1 MKTYEDMTLEE
12 LEENEDEFNEEDE
25 KAIEMYRL
33 EHRVELGFNEIFFF
47 LFPCVCLVISTI
59 QLGSVASAEEIS
71 NSFHGAQLYLLHVD
85 SLNMWCKYNNICSLL
100 QLAFIASGFQRVCNL
115 PLKSRFQPSTLNVSI
130 FKISFPFFVAQTAKI
145 SRNESSTNEE

>member
-1 MKTYEDMTLEE
+1 MWNLALMKS
-12 LEENEDEFNEEDE
+12 
-25 KAIEMYRL
+25 
-33 EHRVELGFNEIFFF
+33 FF

-100 QLAFIASGFQRVCNL
+100 QLTFIASGFQRVCNL

-130 FKISFPFFVAQTAKI
+130 FKISFPFFVVQTAKI